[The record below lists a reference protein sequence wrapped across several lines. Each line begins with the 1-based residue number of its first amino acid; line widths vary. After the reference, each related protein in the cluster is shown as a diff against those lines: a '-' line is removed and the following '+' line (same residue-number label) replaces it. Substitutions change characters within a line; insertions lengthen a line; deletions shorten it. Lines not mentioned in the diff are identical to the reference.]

1 MKGGEIKGRIAVFTF
16 VSSAKDLDT
25 DLVAVIV
32 SLLSYYVRRVLPFD
46 Q

>member
-1 MKGGEIKGRIAVFTF
+1 MKVRIAVFTF
-16 VSSAKDLDT
+16 VSSVKDLDT
-25 DLVAVIV
+25 DLVAVIL